1 MMGNAAMTFFS
12 RLGSLAAAFAF
23 TLGASLFGAAFSGSA
38 LAAPQNYELSFQPAV
53 TPVAERIHSF
63 HDILLWIIIVITI
76 FVLLLLLWVMF
87 RFSEKRNPNPSKT
100 THNVTLELAWT
111 VIPVLILI
119 GIAFPSFRL
128 LYFADR
134 AEDADMTIK
143 AIGRQWYWSYE
154 YPDNGSFTFDSF
166 MVEDDDLQPGQPRL
180 LTADN
185 ALVLPVDTNIRIL
198 VTASDVIH
206 NFAMPQ
212 FGLKTDAVPGR
223 INETWTYVPAEYA
236 GQTFYGQCS
245 ELCGTDHAF
254 MPIMVKMVSKEEFAA
269 WVEQAQEQY
278 GSLEVP
284 AEIKAAEAPTEPVE
298 AETTSQNVELAA
310 VSTAVAPSQ
319 IAPSK

>member
-1 MMGNAAMTFFS
+1 MTFLS
-12 RLGSLAAAFAF
+12 RLGSFAAAFLL
-23 TLGASLFGAAFSGSA
+23 TLGPATVGTA
-38 LAAPQNYELSFQPAV
+38 LAQPENYQLGFQKAV
-53 TPVAERIHSF
+53 TPVAERIESF
-63 HDILLWIIIVITI
+63 HDLLLVLITVITI
-76 FVLLLLLWVMF
+76 FVLALLLWVMF
-87 RFSEKRNPNPSKT
+87 RYSEKRNPNPSRT

-134 AEDADMTIK
+134 VEDADITIK

-154 YPDNGSFTFDSF
+154 YPDHGNFTFDSF
-166 MVEDDDLQPGQPRL
+166 MVAEGDLQPGQPRL
-180 LTADN
+180 LTADT

-198 VTASDVIH
+198 VTASDVLH

-245 ELCGTDHAF
+245 ELCGTGHAF
-254 MPIMVKMVSKEEFAA
+254 MPINIKMVSKEEFAT
-269 WVEQAQEQY
+269 WTEQAREEYARVDEPQPVKQ
-278 GSLEVP
+278 
-284 AEIKAAEAPTEPVE
+284 AAAPTKVVE
-298 AETTSQNVELAA
+298 SETAPQSVELAA
-310 VSTAVAPSQ
+310 VSADTAL
-319 IAPSK
+319 SK

>member
-1 MMGNAAMTFFS
+1 MTFLS
-12 RLGSLAAAFAF
+12 RLGTFAAAFAL
-23 TLGASLFGAAFSGSA
+23 TLGAAVFGAGFLSSA
-38 LAAPQNYELSFQPAV
+38 IAAPQNYEINLQPAV
-53 TPVAERIHSF
+53 TPVMERIHSF
-63 HDILLWIIIVITI
+63 HEILVWIIVLITL
-76 FVLLLLLWVMF
+76 FVLALLLWVMF
-87 RFSEKRNPNPSKT
+87 RFNEKRNPTPSKT

-134 AEDADMTIK
+134 VEDADITIK

-154 YPDNGSFTFDSF
+154 YPDHGNFTFDSF
-166 MVEDDDLQPGQPRL
+166 MVADADLQPGQPRL

-198 VTASDVIH
+198 VTASDVLH

-245 ELCGTDHAF
+245 ELCGTGHAF
-254 MPIMVKMVSKEEFAA
+254 MPIMIHMVSKEDFAA
-269 WVEQAQEQY
+269 WTEKAREEY
-278 GSLEVP
+278 ARIDGP
-284 AEIKAAEAPTEPVE
+284 APAKTDIAAAEAAPQAA
-298 AETTSQNVELAA
+298 AETLELAA
-310 VSTAVAPSQ
+310 VSAG
-319 IAPSK
+319 IAQSK

>member
-1 MMGNAAMTFFS
+1 MTFLS
-12 RLGSLAAAFAF
+12 RLGTFAAAFAL
-23 TLGASLFGAAFSGSA
+23 TLGAAVFGAGFLSSA
-38 LAAPQNYELSFQPAV
+38 IAAPQNYEINLQPAV

-63 HDILLWIIIVITI
+63 HEILVWIIVLITL
-76 FVLLLLLWVMF
+76 FVLALLLWVMF
-87 RFSEKRNPNPSKT
+87 RFNEKRNPTPSKT

-134 AEDADMTIK
+134 VEDADITIK

-154 YPDNGSFTFDSF
+154 YPDHGNFTFDSF
-166 MVEDDDLQPGQPRL
+166 MVADADLQPGQPRL
-180 LTADN
+180 LTADT

-198 VTASDVIH
+198 VTASDVLH

-245 ELCGTDHAF
+245 ELCGTGHAF
-254 MPIMVKMVSKEEFAA
+254 MPIMIHMVSKEDFAA
-269 WVEQAQEQY
+269 WTEKAREEYARVDEP
-278 GSLEVP
+278 VP
-284 AEIKAAEAPTEPVE
+284 ARQAETPTEVVE
-298 AETTSQNVELAA
+298 TETAPQSVELAA
-310 VSTAVAPSQ
+310 VSADTAL
-319 IAPSK
+319 SK